1 MISLIADIVLVIHSC
16 VVIFMISGFVLIPI
30 GYKFDWGWIANTQLR
45 IFHTGM
51 MVFITLETLLGI
63 PCPLTFIENSLR
75 GIYQSQSFIEYWIKQ
90 IIYWDVPVHFF
101 IILYCMFSGWTF
113 LMWKLFP
120 PRNSKKN

>member
-1 MISLIADIVLVIHSC
+1 MISLIADIVLVIHIC
-16 VVIFMISGFVLIPI
+16 VVIFMISGVVLIPI

-63 PCPLTFIENSLR
+63 TCPLTFIENSLR
-75 GIYQSQSFIEYWIKQ
+75 GIYQSQSFIQYWIKQ

-101 IILYCMFSGWTF
+101 IILYCIFLGWTF

-120 PRNSKKN
+120 PRKSKKN

>member
-1 MISLIADIVLVIHSC
+1 VISLIADIVLVIHFC
-16 VVIFMISGFVLIPI
+16 VVIFMISGFVFIPI
-30 GYKFDWGWIANTQLR
+30 GYKFDWGWIANTRLR

-63 PCPLTFIENSLR
+63 TCPLTSIENSLR
-75 GIYQSQSFIEYWIKQ
+75 GIYQSKSFIEYWITQ
-90 IIYWDVPVHFF
+90 IIYWDVPAHFF
-101 IILYCMFSGWTF
+101 IILYCMFLGWTF